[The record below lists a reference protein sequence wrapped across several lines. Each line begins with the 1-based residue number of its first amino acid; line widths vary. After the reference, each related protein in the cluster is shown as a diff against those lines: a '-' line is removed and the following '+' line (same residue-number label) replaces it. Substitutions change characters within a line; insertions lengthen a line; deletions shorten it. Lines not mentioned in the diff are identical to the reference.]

1 MKLIIKSYN
10 SLCALS
16 EFKINGI
23 EADEKDFG
31 KHEDINPNIAED
43 YGCGNMKFIPIP
55 ATVGVLK
62 KYGIDSKEYENVC
75 KALDKHLSFGN
86 CNWCS

>member
-1 MKLIIKSYN
+1 MKLKVKSYN

-16 EFKINGI
+16 EFEINGI
-23 EADEKDFG
+23 DAEEKDFG
-31 KHEDINPNIAED
+31 RHEDTNPNISED
-43 YGCGNMKFIPIP
+43 YGCGNMKFISIP

-62 KYGIDSKEYENVC
+62 KYGINSKEYEKVC
-75 KALDKHLSFGN
+75 KILDKHLSFGN